1 MGIEFGKG
9 NKEYRQKIDKA
20 MSLIR
25 TWVNPDE
32 LKYDERTDCLS
43 FLIRGNHLYIFNI
56 DNITISSDML
66 TVYTSSGSV
75 AFIHSS
81 GRVNVTVA

>member
-32 LKYDERTDCLS
+32 LGYTEENGCLS

-56 DNITISSDML
+56 DDITISTDML
-66 TVYTSSGSV
+66 AVYTSSGSV
-75 AFIHSS
+75 IFIHSS
-81 GRVNVTVA
+81 GRVNATVA